1 MFTMAM
7 EAWDIRLPVEST
19 TVPRI
24 DPVASWAARDAG
36 IAIRKKMRAGR
47 EMRVEDIGRLGVPD
61 ENSEVGPTRVNRTRG
76 RKYRGEVPEGASSG
90 VNQSC
95 AAGKLPRGMWR
106 NQDLYSMRER
116 KSSVIRGEFFGMVP
130 GVGREGLNHEGH
142 EGPRRKAAR
151 DSGSYAGMRSRG
163 IFNFLSKL

>member
-1 MFTMAM
+1 MKT
-7 EAWDIRLPVEST
+7 RRS
-19 TVPRI
+19 
-24 DPVASWAARDAG
+24 AR
-36 IAIRKKMRAGR
+36 RALTGR
-47 EMRVEDIGRLGVPD
+47 EAGNTAEKCRRAHPGRV
-61 ENSEVGPTRVNRTRG
+61 
-76 RKYRGEVPEGASSG
+76 K
-90 VNQSC
+90 QSC